1 MGKSKKDACMN
12 IYNRMLADVIN
23 EATCFE
29 LRKIINLPWIQVTDT
44 KISIEELIDKTK
56 AKLEAWVLIG
66 AGKIPDSS
74 FLTYM
79 KNLNEDKL
87 QHIREENLKKLL
99 FSDIEESDFDSNFPY
114 FYDTSIVL
122 DIEKEILDD
131 IVVETFDFL

>member
-1 MGKSKKDACMN
+1 M
-12 IYNRMLADVIN
+12 
-23 EATCFE
+23 
-29 LRKIINLPWIQVTDT
+29 
-44 KISIEELIDKTK
+44 IDKTK
-56 AKLEAWVLIG
+56 AKLEAWVLIE

-99 FSDIEESDFDSNFPY
+99 FNDIEESDFDSNFPY

-122 DIEKEILDD
+122 DIEKEILA
-131 IVVETFDFL
+131 VSST

>member
-1 MGKSKKDACMN
+1 M
-12 IYNRMLADVIN
+12 
-23 EATCFE
+23 
-29 LRKIINLPWIQVTDT
+29 
-44 KISIEELIDKTK
+44 IE
-56 AKLEAWVLIG
+56 

-131 IVVETFDFL
+131 IVVETFDFLQYKLTL

>member
-56 AKLEAWVLIG
+56 AKLEAWVLIE

>member
-1 MGKSKKDACMN
+1 
-12 IYNRMLADVIN
+12 MLADVIN

-56 AKLEAWVLIG
+56 AKLEAWVLIE